1 MIFCYTVIKKNK
13 RGDWMITEEN
23 SRTAM
28 MLGEDAVERLANARV
43 AVFGVGGVGGHLCE
57 ALARAGVGAI
67 DLFDS
72 DEVSLSNLNR
82 QIVALHST
90 VGRLKVDVMRERI
103 LDIAPSCRVRAFPVF
118 YLPENA
124 DDYPLGE
131 YDYIADAIDTVSA
144 KVELAVRAA
153 REGVPII
160 AAMGAGNRTDPMRF
174 RVTDL
179 FSTSGCPLARVM
191 RRELKARGLT
201 RLKVVFS
208 DEPTHKPADDA
219 PLPQEAGRRIPPG
232 SLPFVP
238 SAVGLIMA
246 RQIVFDLIQ

>member
-1 MIFCYTVIKKNK
+1 MAI
-13 RGDWMITEEN
+13 REEHI
-23 SRTAM
+23 RTAM
-28 MLGEDAVERLANARV
+28 LLGEGAMERLGSARV

-67 DLFDS
+67 DLFDN
-72 DEVSLSNLNR
+72 DTVSLSNINR
-82 QIVALHST
+82 QTIAAHST
-90 VGRLKVDVMRERI
+90 VGRPKVEVMRERI
-103 LDIAPSCRVRAFPVF
+103 LDIAPECRVRAFEAF

-124 DDYPLGE
+124 DAYPLEE
-131 YDYIADAIDTVSA
+131 YDYVADAIDTVSA
-144 KVELAVRAA
+144 KIELAVRAERA
-153 REGVPII
+153 GVPMI
-160 AAMGAGNRTDPMRF
+160 AAMGAGNRTDPTRF

-191 RRELKARGLT
+191 RRELKARGVR

-208 DEPTHKPADDA
+208 DEPTATPPKDA
-219 PLPQEAGRRIPPG
+219 PTAVADPETRKTPPA

-246 RQIVFDLIQ
+246 REIVFDLIEKAEKE